1 MPRRF
6 HAASYLILL
15 GISFFALGLSIPAMS
30 LIVVSKQYS
39 LAHLSLAMVIYSVV
53 VMLFEVP
60 SGMFA
65 DTHGRKRC
73 FALGLL
79 FSSIG
84 TALFFASSFPLLCLG
99 FGFSGFGRA
108 FGSGS
113 LDALYLEAGR
123 DAGKKLG
130 DLVLAMEVNSS
141 LCLSIG
147 SLAGG
152 FLLSLGTSG
161 PGLTFYVVGARLVL
175 LLLNLLLL
183 PFLIAEPARCERQET
198 SGMGQTAR
206 LLKILGSHP
215 FLVAYILSVLLQG
228 LLLAS
233 LESYWQPFLR
243 DLFDSDSQLWILGLI
258 AASIFAVSVLGSFA
272 GKHLMH
278 KMNPKHLYLFASLMV
293 FSLLAL
299 LSFSATIRSFLVWYV
314 LIYLVLGIMSVVGL
328 FLLNEEADD
337 SVRSSLSSLSSF
349 SLQGGGLLA
358 NLAASLLF
366 LVGDIS
372 MFWKVVAAL
381 GIAGILLLAKPLL
394 QRSPRS

>member
-1 MPRRF
+1 MPRKF
-6 HAASYLILL
+6 HVAPYLILL
-15 GISFFALGLSIPAMS
+15 GLSFFALGLSIPAMS

-39 LAHLSLAMVIYSVV
+39 LAHLSLAMVIYSMV
-53 VMLFEVP
+53 VMVFEVP

-65 DTHGRKRC
+65 DTQGRKRC

-79 FSSIG
+79 LSSIG
-84 TALFFASSFPLLCLG
+84 TALLFSSSFPFLCLG
-99 FGFSGFGRA
+99 FAFSGMGRA

-113 LDALYLEAGR
+113 LDALFLETGR
-123 DAGKKLG
+123 DAGREMS

-152 FLLSLGTSG
+152 FLLSQGHTG
-161 PGLTFYVVGARLVL
+161 PGLTYYVVGARLIL
-175 LLLNLLLL
+175 LLLTLILL
-183 PFLIAEPARCERQET
+183 PFLVEEPVRSEHRDAKA
-198 SGMGQTAR
+198 MGQTAF
-206 LLKILGSHP
+206 LFKILRSHP
-215 FLVAYILSVLLQG
+215 FLLAYILSVLLQG

-243 DLFDSDSQLWILGLI
+243 NLFDSDSQLWILGLI
-258 AASIFAVSVLGSFA
+258 AASIFAVSVVGSFL
-272 GKHLMH
+272 GKHLIHRMRT
-278 KMNPKHLYLFASLMV
+278 KRLSLIACLVV
-293 FSLLAL
+293 FCMLML
-299 LSFSATIRSFLVWYV
+299 LSFSTTLAFFLAWYV

-358 NLAASLLF
+358 NLAASLVF
-366 LVGDIS
+366 LVGGVS
-372 MFWKVVAAL
+372 LFWEVVAVL
-381 GIAGILLLAKPLL
+381 GAVGILVLAKPLL